1 MKKLIMILLFIQSCS
16 QLKNESE
23 YSNKEN
29 KNIVLNK
36 KNNNKNIKLNSPK
49 NEIDYNKVKEFS
61 EIDFSHFLSKNY
73 IKSLLKDGDSI
84 KILDTKY
91 KEESKSKIRV
101 TTEYKVIKNSKTK
114 EIRMR
119 LIADFDREK
128 NMMIQVVFHNQI

>member
-1 MKKLIMILLFIQSCS
+1 MKKLILFLFFIGCS

-23 YSNKEN
+23 YSNKGN
-29 KNIVLNK
+29 KNNILNK
-36 KNNNKNIKLNSPK
+36 KTNQKNINSLST
-49 NEIDYNKVKEFS
+49 EIDYEEVKEFS

-101 TTEYKVIKNSKTK
+101 TTEYKVIRNSKSK

-128 NMMIQVVFHNQI
+128 NMMIKLVFHNEI